1 MATYRIGIGTEFK
14 LDGGVGIGTDTVS
27 GGLGDLRVDGTTKTT
42 DLDVTGVSTFTRY
55 AGFSAD
61 NIEIDQDR
69 DLSLTGEHGSIGDIV
84 VGVNS
89 TFTVSTGATVDVGT
103 VPSVSIGTHFSLP
116 TGGMED
122 RPEAVHEG
130 MIRFNE
136 EIGTLEFYN
145 GVEWREFK
153 FNVGAS
159 GRAIWAGG
167 YRSGGSTASID
178 SIQIPTQGNSVK
190 FGELSAAGQDAHGL
204 SSSTRGL
211 FGGKFNSDAIEYIT
225 MASSGNSIDFG
236 NMSTSVNYCGACGSS
251 TRGMWSGGM
260 DPSGTNVIQYVE
272 INTLGNAADF
282 GDLSATRIPDGGA
295 FSSPTRGFAGGGH
308 PTTLS
313 TCDMWTISTKG
324 NATDFGEF
332 MSNTG
337 YFGAGFSN
345 TVRGVVAGGTQVA
358 PGTYSKFIQTIIM
371 SSSGNA
377 TDFGTMIV
385 GGQGG
390 GGSATAT
397 RGVYAR
403 GRQYPN
409 ASDSSALEM
418 VDMQSGGNAVFFG
431 DLRGSE
437 TTDSY
442 SRHTSPCGDSHG
454 GLGGY

>member
-1 MATYRIGIGTEFK
+1 MASYRIGIGSFSLAEN
-14 LDGGVGIGTDTVS
+14 GGVGIGTDS
-27 GGLGDLRVDGTTKTT
+27 AGLGNLKVEGTVKTT
-42 DLDVTGVSTFTRY
+42 DLDVIGVSTFTRY
-55 AGFSAD
+55 AGFVAD
-61 NIEIDQDR
+61 DVNIIR
-69 DLSLTGEHGSIGDIV
+69 DISLTEEHSTIGDIV
-84 VGVNS
+84 VGLNS
-89 TFTVSTGATVDVGT
+89 TFTVSTGATVTVGT
-103 VPSVSIGTHFSLP
+103 VESVSIGTHFSPP
-116 TGGMED
+116 TGGVED
-122 RPEAVHEG
+122 RPEVPVEG
-130 MIRFNE
+130 TVRFNKDLN
-136 EIGTLEFYN
+136 TLEFYN
-145 GVEWREFK
+145 GVEWRQFT
-153 FNVGAS
+153 VSGAS

-167 YRSGGSTASID
+167 YRSGASTKNIS
-178 SIQIPTQGNSVK
+178 SIQIPTQGNSVN
-190 FGELSAAGQDAHGL
+190 FGDLSAAGQDAHGL

-236 NMSTSVNYCGACGSS
+236 NMATSVNYCGACSSS
-251 TRGMWSGGM
+251 TRGMWSGGT
-260 DPSGTNVIQYVE
+260 DPSATNAIQYVE

-282 GDLSATRIPDGGA
+282 GDLTATRLPDGGA

-308 PTTLS
+308 PTTLAS
-313 TCDMWTISTKG
+313 GDMWTIASKG
-324 NATDFGEF
+324 NAIDFGDF
-332 MSNTG
+332 RSATG

-345 TVRGVVAGGTQVA
+345 TVRGVVAGGTQIA
-358 PGTYSKFIQTIIM
+358 PGTFSEFIQTIIM

-377 TDFGTMIV
+377 ADFGTMIV

-390 GGSATAT
+390 GGSAIAT

-409 ASDSSALEM
+409 ASDSPALEY

-437 TTDSY
+437 TTESY